1 MRDRL
6 PEASSMIV
14 VALITLK
21 IIPVRTVIT
30 GNSIG
35 GFTNVPRSEK
45 NYWNFLDPTPT
56 RSREWQSIVV
66 LSRAPINSTTEVA
79 LGSRKSGFLKI
90 NDWQSETFSLREVS
104 GKYPTLD
111 MSNLGVVP
119 ENNWEVIL
127 SDSRPYSNDSITA
140 SVK

>member
-1 MRDRL
+1 MGNSSMRDRL

-56 RSREWQSIVV
+56 RSRE
-66 LSRAPINSTTEVA
+66 
-79 LGSRKSGFLKI
+79 
-90 NDWQSETFSLREVS
+90 
-104 GKYPTLD
+104 
-111 MSNLGVVP
+111 
-119 ENNWEVIL
+119 
-127 SDSRPYSNDSITA
+127 
-140 SVK
+140 